1 MVFTTIASG
10 YTPRCALDET
20 DGGEVRLAK
29 IAKLIEECDWAIH
42 DISRVETSDG
52 DLPRFN
58 MPLELGLHLGA
69 KLFGNARQRRKR
81 ALILDADKH
90 RYDKMLSD
98 ISGQDIEAHARRV
111 NQMIARVRNW
121 LSDGRSDSAA
131 PLRGAAVLQRDYARF
146 KVEIVPMLKALQL
159 DKLNQLTHSDYMRAV
174 RRWLQEESEDT
185 K

>member
-121 LSDGRSDSAA
+121 LRMAAQTARRPCAALRCFSATM
-131 PLRGAAVLQRDYARF
+131 PG
-146 KVEIVPMLKALQL
+146 
-159 DKLNQLTHSDYMRAV
+159 S
-174 RRWLQEESEDT
+174 RWKSCRC
-185 K
+185 